1 MPPPDR
7 EDDEHTPKPAAGEP
21 AGGQPAAGSDP
32 RPISLEELASYL
44 EEHPSQAPPGP
55 WRPTAR
61 ADWER
66 SQKAGRFS
74 AGAGLPGASSLA
86 EYHRRRRAE
95 WRLWRASLPWRVLL
109 AVAAGAGVWLLL
121 AQLAG
126 KPGLGR
132 FLGIVVALALGW
144 RLRFHPTE
152 ATRERRQDAE
162 GEFQTAR
169 VLDQLQQEGFAVF
182 HDLAAPDSA
191 ANIDHLVLGPTGVW
205 VVGSKRYH
213 GALRLDGNGRLWH
226 GERSLDRVLSTL
238 WWEVKQVTTTLGTGD
253 DIPVRPI
260 LCIHGARLPWL
271 GELAVDGVPVV
282 SGALLASSIRSTRQV
297 LPHHRVLELTAQVR
311 TAFRPA
317 PV

>member
-7 EDDEHTPKPAAGEP
+7 EDDEHPAKPVPDEAAGAE
-21 AGGQPAAGSDP
+21 DP
-32 RPISLEELASYL
+32 RPISLEELAGYL
-44 EEHPSQAPPGP
+44 EERPAQAPAGP

-61 ADWER
+61 AAWEQ

-74 AGAGLPGASSLA
+74 AGNGLPGASSLA

-95 WRLWRASLPWRVLL
+95 WQLWRASLPWRVLV
-109 AVAAGAGVWLLL
+109 VAAAGIGVWLLL
-121 AQLAG
+121 ARLAG
-126 KPGLGR
+126 LPGLGE
-132 FLGIVVALALGW
+132 FLGIVVVLALGW
-144 RLRFHPTE
+144 RLRFRSTE

-162 GEFQTAR
+162 GEFLTAQ
-169 VLDQLQQEGFAVF
+169 VLDQLQREGFAVF

-205 VVGSKRYH
+205 VVASKRYR

-226 GERSLDRVLSTL
+226 GDRSLDRVLSTL

-253 DIPVRPI
+253 EVPVRPV

-282 SGALLASSIRSTRQV
+282 SGALLAPAIRSTRQV
-297 LPHHRVLELTAQVR
+297 LPHPQVLDLTTQVR
-311 TAFRPA
+311 TAFRPT